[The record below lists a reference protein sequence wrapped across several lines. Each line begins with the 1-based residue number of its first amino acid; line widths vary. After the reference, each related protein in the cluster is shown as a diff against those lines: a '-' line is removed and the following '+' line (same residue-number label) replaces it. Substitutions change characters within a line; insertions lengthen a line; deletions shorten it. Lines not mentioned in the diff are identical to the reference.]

1 MDQFAL
7 GRGKLK
13 KIAKALL
20 IKAAFV
26 KNAAFQLKIA
36 LLVFC
41 MGLIL
46 QMPAI
51 SAQEE
56 NLQSVDQVT
65 QQEGIEP
72 VTVPVWVFD
81 DTPAIVG
88 QMDGGTTAWAII
100 RMILVLALCAAAI
113 YGIVFFIRKAQ
124 KRAAQSDPYP
134 FLKVL
139 ANTHLGFNRYVHL
152 VAVGSKVWLVGAA
165 ENGVNLI
172 SEIEDKETVDAML
185 LDDSR
190 KVENPSTRF
199 GDFMSLLRRMG
210 VKASSQTPGADA
222 IRERRERLRG
232 L

>member
-1 MDQFAL
+1 
-7 GRGKLK
+7 
-13 KIAKALL
+13 
-20 IKAAFV
+20 
-26 KNAAFQLKIA
+26 
-36 LLVFC
+36 
-41 MGLIL
+41 
-46 QMPAI
+46 
-51 SAQEE
+51 
-56 NLQSVDQVT
+56 
-65 QQEGIEP
+65 
-72 VTVPVWVFD
+72 
-81 DTPAIVG
+81 
-88 QMDGGTTAWAII
+88 
-100 RMILVLALCAAAI
+100 
-113 YGIVFFIRKAQ
+113 
-124 KRAAQSDPYP
+124 
-134 FLKVL
+134 
-139 ANTHLGFNRYVHL
+139 